1 MTRVCLFAALVGLA
15 GFPVRAAELVI
26 APGPTFYAAR
36 GLASIFAWPAL
47 FCYGEHSDPLR
58 AFYVNLLEPDS
69 VEAYQGC
76 WVPSLP
82 ANLIL
87 EREEAA
93 VLPAIGSTATISV
106 RLASLR
112 FIDSFVLNSC
122 LALVDWGVNTQV
134 SQRRASLGT
143 MTIRRENEFGG
154 TFDLQGDIFLIYA
167 FQHYVYGVP
176 TDRFATDLG
185 PYAVQISR
193 AGWSVLPSGGSAGR
207 QACPACS
214 GNFYVT
220 GTTLSGIGNSQ
231 GDERDDLIR
240 LQDSEMSLEL
250 APACATRTAV
260 EAGTWTKTKAL
271 YR

>member
-1 MTRVCLFAALVGLA
+1 MTRVCLLGALVGLL
-15 GFPVRAAELVI
+15 GFPVRAADLVI
-26 APGPTFYAAR
+26 TPGPTFYDAR

-47 FCYGEHSDPLR
+47 FCYGEHFDPLR

-76 WVPSLP
+76 WAPLLP

-87 EREEAA
+87 EREETAI
-93 VLPAIGSTATISV
+93 LPAIGSTTTISV

-122 LALVDWGVNTQV
+122 LALVDWGVDTQV
-134 SQRRASLGT
+134 SQRRTSLGT

-154 TFDLQGDIFLIYA
+154 TFDFQGDVFLTYV
-167 FQHYVYGVP
+167 FQHYVNGVP
-176 TDRFATDLG
+176 SDRFAADLG

-193 AGWSVLPSGGSAGR
+193 AGWSVLSTGGSAGR
-207 QACPACS
+207 RACPPCS
-214 GNFYVT
+214 GNFNVAA
-220 GTTLSGIGNSQ
+220 TTLSGIGNSQ

-240 LQDSEMSLEL
+240 LQDSEISLQL
-250 APACATRTAV
+250 TPACAIRTAV
-260 EAGTWTKTKAL
+260 EAGTWSKTKAL